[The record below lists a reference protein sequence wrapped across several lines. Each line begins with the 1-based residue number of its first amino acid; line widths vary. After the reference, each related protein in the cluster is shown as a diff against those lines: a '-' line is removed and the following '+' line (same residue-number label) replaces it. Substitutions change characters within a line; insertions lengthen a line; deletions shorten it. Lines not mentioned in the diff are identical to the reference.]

1 MPELIVKLGDKL
13 VQRYVFDKDVISI
26 GRARDNDIV
35 IENLSVS
42 RNHARI
48 RRADG
53 KFILTDLNSANG
65 TMVNMV
71 RVTKHEIVD
80 GDLVQIGKHTLAFT
94 TKESSQVA
102 EPPPPAA
109 KPSGMQT
116 VQQQAAMASVG
127 MASVGAGGGAGDGD
141 MPNPGMVCVVK
152 GKQVDQKFR
161 VGRRETTIGRAN
173 DNDVRL
179 FDWFVS
185 KKHAQIVRRDNG
197 FYLKDLQSWR
207 GTTVNGQNVRSEVQ
221 LKEGDEITL
230 GTTVLRFS
238 ERIPPELEAE
248 LAAQAAVAAKA
259 RVLSDDDAI
268 AGDDMPPPDYATKNI
283 DPASRED
290 VVAGV
295 AGYRQPKSGDTV
307 PVKAAGENPFAQQQ
321 QAPVQAAPAAEDH
334 PPPPP
339 QGTGP
344 LDEFA
349 PISEQELEA
358 LEAEADAVIPADQMD
373 QLVRQEWEN
382 FEMENMAS
390 MGERIEDSKRVAEEK
405 KLQAEEQK
413 GFRSPTESIFDQTGS
428 GFTSQELEIEEKA
441 LFGEAPEPER
451 AKPSAARPTAPAPT
465 AAAVAVAAPAHF
477 TASDTPLPI
486 ANMDAAE
493 KEAQIK
499 LWTRALKNPSDM
511 IRAYAE
517 KELRKLTGQHHD
529 QQ

>member
-80 GDLVQIGKHTLAFT
+80 GDLVQIGKHTLAFS
-94 TKESSQVA
+94 TKESSPIA

-109 KPSGMQT
+109 KPGSMQT
-116 VQQQAAMASVG
+116 VQQPSGGMASVG
-127 MASVGAGGGAGDGD
+127 MASVGAGGAGGD
-141 MPNPGMVCVVK
+141 ADLPNPGMVCVVK

-238 ERIPPELEAE
+238 DRIPPELEAE

-307 PVKAAGENPFAQQQ
+307 PVKSAAENPWAQPQQ
-321 QAPVQAAPAAEDH
+321 PPQQERDE

-339 QGTGP
+339 QGTAP
-344 LDEFA
+344 LDEFS
-349 PISEQELEA
+349 PISEAELEA

-390 MGERIEDSKRVAEEK
+390 MGERIEESKRVAEEK
-405 KLQAEEQK
+405 KQQAEEEK
-413 GFRSPTESIFDQTGS
+413 GFRSPTESIFDQTGA

-441 LFGEAPEPER
+441 LFGEAPEPEK
-451 AKPSAARPTAPAPT
+451 AKPVAASKPTAPAPAP
-465 AAAVAVAAPAHF
+465 AAAVAVAGPAHF

-486 ANMDAAE
+486 ANMDQAE
-493 KEAQIK
+493 REAQIK
-499 LWTRALKNPSDM
+499 LWTRALKNPSEM